1 MTCSGEELGVPAEV
15 YPSNVEHGLLI
26 RKGDPKPGQ
35 DIKPVLGLDDTVIDF
50 DILANRPD
58 CRSVLGLAHEASV
71 AAGHPVVEPNYE
83 YTACGGDINEL
94 VKVRVDDPDLCT
106 RYCAAVVKDIKIEPS
121 PLWMREALHKA
132 GVRPINNI
140 VDITNYVMLEL
151 GQPMHAFDLNSVRGR
166 QIIVR
171 RAKPDET
178 MMTLDSKDRKL
189 TENMLVIADAEGA
202 TGLAGIMGGEDSEI
216 TDKTELVLFESA
228 CFDGAN
234 IRISGRS
241 LGMRTEA
248 QGRFERG
255 VNVRLC
261 KKALQRALALVDE
274 LGAGKVISGLIDIYP
289 NEQPLP
295 TIRTDVKYV
304 QTLMGIEVPAGKMV
318 EILEKLGIKTIAEG
332 DHLLCQSPIW
342 RQDIQRGADIAEEV
356 LRIYGYD
363 YIPSKL
369 MEGETVSG
377 HNSAHQKRDALL
389 RRYLCGMGAYEAVT
403 YSFIS
408 PKWYDALRLPEND
421 PLRLS
426 AKLMNPLGED
436 YSVMRT
442 TLIPS
447 MLNTLS
453 TNINRGNA
461 GAAFYELG
469 KQFLPKSLPLTEQ
482 PEERPALCIGLY
494 GENATFYT
502 LKGMVEALLTRFG
515 VKNVTW
521 SRSTAP
527 YLHPGRAA
535 QFFAGEKLLG
545 VLGEVHPAVAE
556 NFKFK
561 TRAYVAEM
569 NLNVLDESA
578 TNVGDVKD
586 MPRFPAVQR
595 DFAFVMKEEMPVG
608 DVMNEMKAIAGELC
622 EEVHLF
628 DIYRGVPIQPGEKS
642 VALSI
647 TLRAADRTLGEEE
660 ITAISE
666 KIIANVSAKF
676 GAQLRS

>member
-1 MTCSGEELGVPAEV
+1 M
-15 YPSNVEHGLLI
+15 
-26 RKGDPKPGQ
+26 
-35 DIKPVLGLDDTVIDF
+35 
-50 DILANRPD
+50 
-58 CRSVLGLAHEASV
+58 
-71 AAGHPVVEPNYE
+71 
-83 YTACGGDINEL
+83 
-94 VKVRVDDPDLCT
+94 
-106 RYCAAVVKDIKIEPS
+106 
-121 PLWMREALHKA
+121 
-132 GVRPINNI
+132 
-140 VDITNYVMLEL
+140 
-151 GQPMHAFDLNSVRGR
+151 
-166 QIIVR
+166 
-171 RAKPDET
+171 
-178 MMTLDSKDRKL
+178 
-189 TENMLVIADAEGA
+189 
-202 TGLAGIMGGEDSEI
+202 
-216 TDKTELVLFESA
+216 LFESA

-289 NEQPLP
+289 DEQPLP

-304 QTLMGIEVPAGKMV
+304 QTLMGIEVPAEKMV

-561 TRAYVAEM
+561 TRAYIAEM

>member
-1 MTCSGEELGVPAEV
+1 MNTPPA
-15 YPSNVEHGLLI
+15 
-26 RKGDPKPGQ
+26 
-35 DIKPVLGLDDTVIDF
+35 
-50 DILANRPD
+50 
-58 CRSVLGLAHEASV
+58 
-71 AAGHPVVEPNYE
+71 AA
-83 YTACGGDINEL
+83 TSTQL

-140 VDITNYVMLEL
+140 VDITNYVMLEM

-304 QTLMGIEVPAGKMV
+304 QTLMGIEVPAEKMV

-608 DVMNEMKAIAGELC
+608 DVMNEMKAVAGELC